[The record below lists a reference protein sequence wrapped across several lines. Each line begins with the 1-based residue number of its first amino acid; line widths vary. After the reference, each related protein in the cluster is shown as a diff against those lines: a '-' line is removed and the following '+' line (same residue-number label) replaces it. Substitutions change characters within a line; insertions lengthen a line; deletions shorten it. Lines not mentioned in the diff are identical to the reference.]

1 MVYVNIAVGCAVV
14 ISIGFCI
21 LAICSLCDLAL
32 SMRYAKMQEQ
42 AGEVESDTGEDDGC

>member
-32 SMRYAKMQEQ
+32 SIRYAKMQGHAE
-42 AGEVESDTGEDDGC
+42 EVESDKGEDDVC

>member
-14 ISIGFCI
+14 ISVGFLI

-32 SMRYAKMQEQ
+32 SVYQAKMQGHAEE
-42 AGEVESDTGEDDGC
+42 AEPDKGEDGVC

>member
-1 MVYVNIAVGCAVV
+1 MVYVNIAVGCTVA

-32 SMRYAKMQEQ
+32 SVRYAKMQEH
-42 AGEVESDTGEDDGC
+42 AEEAKSDKGEDDAC

>member
-32 SMRYAKMQEQ
+32 SMRYAKMQGQEE
-42 AGEVESDTGEDDGC
+42 AESDKGEDDAC